1 MRACLAELATRFMAP
16 VAFLSASLLF
26 AAGPARAEVSE
37 IRITRQ
43 PGIIYLAVTVMEKG
57 RLIEKAAAAQGVPD
71 LKATYSV
78 FGGGG
83 AATDALLS
91 GNVDVVTT
99 GVSNMLLLWDR
110 TKGGVKG
117 FGSSSATPMWLLS
130 NNPNV
135 KSLNDLTAADKIAV
149 PTVKISTQAILLQMA
164 ARKLYGD
171 AAFAQFD
178 SITTTLGHPDALASL
193 STGGGGLTGHFSG
206 SPFQQTESKLPG
218 VHVIATSTEIMGG
231 PVSNAVYFGTQ
242 KFHDANPG
250 AVKIF
255 LAAAREA
262 ETFIAEHPREA
273 VEMFVSVTGEK
284 TPVDDLVAMIKQPD
298 MFYNTT
304 PVGTMATAQ
313 HMADIK
319 VLKTRPQSWKDYFF
333 PEAHALPGN

>member
-1 MRACLAELATRFMAP
+1 MKTLFGLALAM
-16 VAFLSASLLF
+16 VALI
-26 AAGPARAEVSE
+26 GGARAEVAE
-37 IRITRQ
+37 LRITRQ
-43 PGIIYLAVTVMEKG
+43 PGIIYLAVTVMEHEK
-57 RLIEKAAAAQGVPD
+57 LIEKAAAAQGLPA
-71 LKATYSV
+71 LKASYTV

-117 FGSSSATPMWLLS
+117 YASSSATPMWLMS

-135 KSLNDLTAADKIAV
+135 KSLKDLSAADKIAV

-164 ARKLYGD
+164 ARQLYGD
-171 AAFAQFD
+171 AQFSRFD
-178 SITTTLGHPDALASL
+178 EWTTTLGHPDAQASL
-193 STGGGGLTGHFSG
+193 SSGGGGLTGHFSG
-206 SPFQQTESKLPG
+206 APFQQSEAKISG

-242 KFHDANPG
+242 KFHDGNPG
-250 AVKIF
+250 VVKAF

-262 ETFIAEHPREA
+262 DQFIADHPREA
-273 VEMFVSVTGEK
+273 CEMYAALSGDK
-284 TPVDDLVAMIKQPD
+284 TPIDDLVSIITKPD

-304 PVGTMATAQ
+304 PVGTMATAL

-319 VLKTRPQSWKDYFF
+319 VLKTRPESWKDYFF
-333 PEAHALPGN
+333 PEAHGLAGN

>member
-1 MRACLAELATRFMAP
+1 MR
-16 VAFLSASLLF
+16 SLF
-26 AAGPARAEVSE
+26 ALSLAVLLAAGSARAEVSE

-43 PGIIYLAVTVMEKG
+43 PGIIYLAVTVMEQAK
-57 RLIEKAAAAQGVPD
+57 LIEKAATAQGMPG

-135 KSLNDLTAADKIAV
+135 KSLKDLTAADKIAV
-149 PTVKISTQAILLQMA
+149 PTVKISTQAILLQIA

-171 AAFAQFD
+171 AEFAKFD
-178 SITTTLGHPDALASL
+178 SMTTTLGHPDAQASL
-193 STGGGGLTGHFSG
+193 SSGGGGLTGHFSG
-206 SPFQQTESKLPG
+206 SPFQQAEAKLPG
-218 VHVIATSTEIMGG
+218 VHVVATSTDIMGG

-242 KFHDANPG
+242 KFHDSNPG
-250 AVKIF
+250 AVKVF
-255 LAAAREA
+255 LTAAREA
-262 ETFIAEHPREA
+262 EKFIAENPREA
-273 VEMFVSVTGEK
+273 CEMFVAVTGDK
-284 TPVDDLVAMIKQPD
+284 TPLDDLVAMIKQPD

-304 PVGTMATAQ
+304 PVGTMATAM

-319 VLKTRPQSWKDYFF
+319 VLKTRPESWKDYFF
-333 PEAHALPGN
+333 PEAHGLAGN